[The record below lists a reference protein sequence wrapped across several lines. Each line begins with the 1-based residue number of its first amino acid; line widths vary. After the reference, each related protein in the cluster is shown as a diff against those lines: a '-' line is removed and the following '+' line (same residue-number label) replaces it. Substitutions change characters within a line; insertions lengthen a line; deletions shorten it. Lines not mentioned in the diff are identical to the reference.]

1 MLALAVVNSNLR
13 FVGGP
18 LLLGHYLGGRL
29 TGTERA
35 MDRLIGG
42 TMAQSLASGHY
53 PHAAGMVDVFVNTRV
68 QAGQRWL
75 QPRPAAVIVVGLGA
89 EGELRAGDLS
99 ESVSQGVLAYAKRL
113 HETRHATGPTSGQP
127 PAPFSLSSTAIGSG
141 GSGIQVGTAV
151 QAIARGVDA
160 ANRKLAAS
168 GWPQVDEL
176 RLVELY
182 LDRATEAHHALRAL
196 AVSRPDRYAV
206 EPAVRPGEGAH
217 RRPPDTGYR
226 GTGYDFISAVQRLD
240 EHGQALIEYTLDTPR
255 ARSEV
260 RAQSTQAALVDE
272 LVRQGADA
280 ASADLQLRHTL
291 FDLLVPVE
299 LEPFLN
305 SSNELLLHLNGDS
318 ARIPWEL
325 LDASP
330 VAAPDVNA
338 EADAARP
345 SAVPPWAIRCKLL
358 RKLRLERFRS
368 RPVDAQDDDLTL
380 VIGAPACDPDLYPAL
395 PGAEAEA
402 EAVAA
407 VFGAEPLIG
416 SPATQLI
423 NVLHQRPWRI
433 VHIAGHGEIRADGS
447 SGVVLSNGARLG
459 ASEIAALRVVPELV
473 FVNCCHLGRL
483 DGAAA
488 DAGRRIGVHG
498 SAPAQY
504 AATVA
509 QALIAIGVRCVVAAG
524 WAVEDGAAN
533 TFASVFYARLRAG
546 DRFIDAVALAR
557 EQAWRLQPEGNT
569 WAAYQCYGEPDWR
582 YAAEPAGGT
591 EPIVPTLVSAPA
603 LCLWLESAAIEARL
617 IEAGSA
623 GQAWRERQ
631 LGLLRETETAYR
643 PIWGSQGAVAECFGL
658 AYAELGD
665 IASAIAWYRRA
676 TEAEDGS
683 ASLRAIERWAHLR
696 VRQAESMADVTQARV
711 QLLSAIRTI
720 ERLCQAGEPADG
732 AAAAGKTDEGD
743 EGDAPT
749 AATVE
754 RLSLLG
760 SAFKRLTLLEE
771 RAGQGAA
778 ALAAL
783 QRCVGHYRQAERR
796 AWTLFSAGLAGTP
809 YFPAI
814 NALAAGLRL
823 AIVSGAPA
831 TLDEAALSRLDAA
844 LAAQADSGEDLHSLL
859 APIEFELLKAV
870 AAGELARRQAGLQAA
885 LLALLERAP
894 THRAW
899 GSVRFQLHFLLAP
912 LAAQG
917 KGAEADAARALLDA
931 LAA

>member
-1 MLALAVVNSNLR
+1 M
-13 FVGGP
+13 
-18 LLLGHYLGGRL
+18 
-29 TGTERA
+29 
-35 MDRLIGG
+35 
-42 TMAQSLASGHY
+42 
-53 PHAAGMVDVFVNTRV
+53 
-68 QAGQRWL
+68 
-75 QPRPAAVIVVGLGA
+75 
-89 EGELRAGDLS
+89 
-99 ESVSQGVLAYAKRL
+99 
-113 HETRHATGPTSGQP
+113 
-127 PAPFSLSSTAIGSG
+127 
-141 GSGIQVGTAV
+141 
-151 QAIARGVDA
+151 
-160 ANRKLAAS
+160 
-168 GWPQVDEL
+168 
-176 RLVELY
+176 
-182 LDRATEAHHALRAL
+182 
-196 AVSRPDRYAV
+196 
-206 EPAVRPGEGAH
+206 
-217 RRPPDTGYR
+217 
-226 GTGYDFISAVQRLD
+226 
-240 EHGQALIEYTLDTPR
+240 
-255 ARSEV
+255 
-260 RAQSTQAALVDE
+260 
-272 LVRQGADA
+272 
-280 ASADLQLRHTL
+280 
-291 FDLLVPVE
+291 
-299 LEPFLN
+299 
-305 SSNELLLHLNGDS
+305 
-318 ARIPWEL
+318 
-325 LDASP
+325 
-330 VAAPDVNA
+330 
-338 EADAARP
+338 
-345 SAVPPWAIRCKLL
+345 
-358 RKLRLERFRS
+358 
-368 RPVDAQDDDLTL
+368 
-380 VIGAPACDPDLYPAL
+380 IGAPACDATLYPPL

-402 EAVAA
+402 DAVAA

-423 NVLHQRPWRI
+423 NALHQRPWRI

-459 ASEIAALRVVPELV
+459 ADEIAALRVVPELV

-483 DGAAA
+483 DGAAP
-488 DAGRRIGVHG
+488 DASRRIGVHG

-524 WAVEDGAAN
+524 WAVEDSAAN
-533 TFASVFYARLRAG
+533 TFASVFYTRLRAG

-557 EQAWRLQPEGNT
+557 EQAWRQQPEGNT

-631 LGLLRETETAYR
+631 LGLLRETEAAYR

-665 IASAIAWYRRA
+665 ITTAIAWYRRA
-676 TEAEDGS
+676 AEAEDGS

-696 VRQAESMADVTQARV
+696 VRQAESMADVAQARA
-711 QLLSAIRTI
+711 QLQAAIETL
-720 ERLCQAGEPADG
+720 ERLCHGSAPADS
-732 AAAAGKTDEGD
+732 AAATADKSAGKIDDT
-743 EGDAPT
+743 DAPT

-844 LAAQADSGEDLHSLL
+844 LAAQADSGEDLHTLL

-885 LLALLERAP
+885 LLTLLERAP

-912 LAAQG
+912 LAALG

-931 LAA
+931 LTA

>member
-1 MLALAVVNSNLR
+1 MLKLAVVNSNLR
-13 FVGGP
+13 FIGGP

-53 PHAAGMVDVFVNTRV
+53 PHAPGMVDVFVNTRV

-89 EGELRAGDLS
+89 EGDLRAGDLC

-113 HETRHATGPTSGQP
+113 HETLHASGLP
-127 PAPFSLSSTAIGSG
+127 SPATFSLASTAIGSG

-160 ANRKLAAS
+160 ANRKLAAT

-182 LDRATEAHHALRAL
+182 LDRATEALHALRAL
-196 AVSRPDRYAV
+196 AASRSDRYAV

-217 RRPPDTGYR
+217 RRPPDSGYR

-240 EHGQALIEYTLDTPR
+240 DHGQALIEYTLDTTR

-280 ASADLQLRHTL
+280 ASADLQLRRTL
-291 FDLLVPVE
+291 FDLLVPIE

-305 SSNELLLHLNGDS
+305 SSNELLLHLNGAS

-325 LDASP
+325 LDAGSH
-330 VAAPDVNA
+330 AA
-338 EADAARP
+338 ADAAGDGDP
-345 SAVPPWAIRCKLL
+345 AAPQPGAVPPWAIRCKLL
-358 RKLRLERFRS
+358 RKLRIERFRS
-368 RPVDAQDDDLTL
+368 RPVDAQDEDLTL
-380 VIGAPACDPDLYPAL
+380 VIGAPACDPTLYPPL

-402 EAVAA
+402 DAVAA
-407 VFGAEPLIG
+407 VFGTEPLIG
-416 SPATQLI
+416 SAATQLI
-423 NVLHQRPWRI
+423 NALHQRPWRI
-433 VHIAGHGEIRADGS
+433 VHIAGHGKIRADGS

-459 ASEIAALRVVPELV
+459 ADEIAALRVVPELV
-473 FVNCCHLGRL
+473 FVNCCHLGRV
-483 DGAAA
+483 DGATPEAS
-488 DAGRRIGVHG
+488 RRIGVHG

-524 WAVEDGAAN
+524 WAVEDAAAN
-533 TFASVFYARLRAG
+533 TFASVFYTRLRAG
-546 DRFIDAVALAR
+546 DRFIDAVAQAR

-582 YAAEPAGGT
+582 YTAEPSGGI
-591 EPIVPTLVSAPA
+591 ELLVPTLVSAPA
-603 LCLWLESAAIEARL
+603 LCLWLESTAIEARL

-631 LGLLRETETAYR
+631 LGLLRETEAAYR

-665 IASAIAWYRRA
+665 IAAAINWYRRA

-683 ASLRAIERWAHLR
+683 ASLRAVERWAHLR
-696 VRQAESMADVTQARV
+696 VRQAESITDVAQARA

-720 ERLCQAGEPADG
+720 ERLCQSGEPADG
-732 AAAAGKTDEGD
+732 VAAAGKTDD
-743 EGDAPT
+743 DDAPA

-778 ALAAL
+778 ALVAL
-783 QRCVGHYRQAERR
+783 QRCAGHYRQAERR
-796 AWTLFSAGLAGTP
+796 AWALFSAGLTGAP
-809 YFPAI
+809 YFPSI

-831 TLDEAALSRLDAA
+831 TLDEAAVGRLDTA
-844 LAAQADSGEDLHSLL
+844 LAKPADSGEDLHTLL
-859 APIEFELLKAV
+859 APIEFDLLKAV
-870 AAGELARRQAGLQAA
+870 AAGELAWRQAGLQAA

-912 LAAQG
+912 LAAQD

-931 LAA
+931 LTA